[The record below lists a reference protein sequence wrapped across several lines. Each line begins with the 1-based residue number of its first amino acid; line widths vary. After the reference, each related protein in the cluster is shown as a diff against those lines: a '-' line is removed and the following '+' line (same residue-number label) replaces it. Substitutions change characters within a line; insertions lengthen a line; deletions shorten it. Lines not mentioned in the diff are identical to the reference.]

1 MPIFLERIWR
11 RFAALSS
18 RMYPI
23 LRAVSKTFCMV
34 SLLTLYLS
42 LRKALD
48 TVAAD
53 RFSSTAMSTIVV
65 CCFMSFLFLWFVA
78 KVMIMSVY
86 SQTFTELAN
95 VCENVCEKDF
105 LIIGVL
111 SCCSSLDS
119 HQSTLS
125 NYSFI
130 KFINKMKKDQYFP
143 HEVSTRSNSQMMNLI
158 EKEGMMGYGI
168 YWALMEYLRVQDGY
182 TGDLRALATLK
193 RQLKIRQAKL
203 DKVLHGY
210 GLFVCNGN
218 TFYSPKLNEVMKPF
232 EQRRA
237 RIEAYKLQKQK
248 ENSLKISGEV
258 AKPLTLDHDD
268 LTPRFPLEERIY
280 RMRCVEA
287 WSMVVPWIGFP
298 LHKLLA
304 LAEPTSNAK
313 YVAFETIYAPE
324 QMPGQ
329 QDRFIGGGLKYPYVE
344 GLRLDEAMHPLT
356 LMTVGVYGKALP
368 PQNGAPVR
376 LIVPWKYG
384 FKGIKSIVSIKLTRE
399 RPPTTWNLAAP
410 DEYGFYANVNP
421 HVDHPRWSQATERF
435 IGSGGILDV
444 QHQPTLLFNGYA
456 DQVASLYRGLD
467 LRENF

>member
-1 MPIFLERIWR
+1 MKKNQFLKESDVTAESVFCMKR
-11 RFAALSS
+11 RQVLKALGISATALSL
-18 RMYPI
+18 PH
-23 LRAVSKTFCMV
+23 AAHAD
-34 SLLTLYLS
+34 LLS
-42 LRKALD
+42 WFKGNDRPPAPAGKALEFSKP
-48 TVAAD
+48 AAWQNNLPLTPAD
-53 RFSSTAMSTIVV
+53 
-65 CCFMSFLFLWFVA
+65 
-78 KVMIMSVY
+78 KVS
-86 SQTFTELAN
+86 
-95 VCENVCEKDF
+95 
-105 LIIGVL
+105 
-111 SCCSSLDS
+111 
-119 HQSTLS
+119 
-125 NYSFI
+125 
-130 KFINKMKKDQYFP
+130 
-143 HEVSTRSNSQMMNLI
+143 
-158 EKEGMMGYGI
+158 GYNNFYEFG
-168 YWALMEYLRVQDGY
+168 
-182 TGDLRALATLK
+182 
-193 RQLKIRQAKL
+193 L
-203 DKVLHGY
+203 DKADPATNAGSLK
-210 GLFVCNGN
+210 
-218 TFYSPKLNEVMKPF
+218 TDPWT
-232 EQRRA
+232 
-237 RIEAYKLQKQK
+237 
-248 ENSLKISGEV
+248 LKISGEV

-268 LTPRFPLEERIY
+268 LTRRFPLEERIY

-421 HVDHPRWSQATERF
+421 YVDHPRWSQATERF

-444 QHQPTLLFNGYA
+444 QRQPTLLFNGYA
-456 DQVASLYRGLD
+456 AQVASLYRGLD